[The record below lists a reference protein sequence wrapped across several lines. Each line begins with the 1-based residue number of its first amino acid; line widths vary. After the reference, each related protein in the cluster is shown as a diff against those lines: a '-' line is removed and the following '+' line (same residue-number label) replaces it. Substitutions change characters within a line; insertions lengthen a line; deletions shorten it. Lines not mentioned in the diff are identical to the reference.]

1 MSDSVNIKVTP
12 IASNHTSR
20 QDISQNSM
28 VTPMAHHDSHIK
40 QEEER
45 IKELFDK
52 NAKDTGIMTKD
63 QVTEVLQEMHKT

>member
-1 MSDSVNIKVTP
+1 
-12 IASNHTSR
+12 
-20 QDISQNSM
+20 